1 MDFVKDGGYVRVELL
16 KDNGDGFKQNVLNK
30 MYKEIQKLIS
40 ENNYEYKDITILCN
54 SRKRVSL
61 VAEFLSE
68 NGMNVVSNEGLLIHS
83 SEKVRLVVDVLRYLI
98 DINDDISKLS
108 IINYLHKKPK
118 SENLKFSLFKN
129 T

>member
-1 MDFVKDGGYVRVELL
+1 MDFAKDGGYVHVELL
-16 KDNGDGFKQNVLNK
+16 KDDGNGFKQNVLNK
-30 MYKEIQKLIS
+30 MYKEIQKLTS
-40 ENNYEYKDITILCN
+40 ENNYEFKDITILCN

-108 IINYLHKKPK
+108 IINFLI
-118 SENLKFSLFKN
+118 SF
-129 T
+129 

>member
-1 MDFVKDGGYVRVELL
+1 MKDC
-16 KDNGDGFKQNVLNK
+16 F
-30 MYKEIQKLIS
+30 I
-40 ENNYEYKDITILCN
+40 
-54 SRKRVSL
+54 
-61 VAEFLSE
+61 E

-108 IINYLHKKPK
+108 IINYLQHKKPK
-118 SENLKFSLFKN
+118 SENLIFLYLKIHKDFDNLLSEYKINIDRLKIISLQLYELVESLYKTFGIIEDIYTNFFLDIVLKYSEKN

>member
-1 MDFVKDGGYVRVELL
+1 MLQSTF
-16 KDNGDGFKQNVLNK
+16 NT
-30 MYKEIQKLIS
+30 EIKTIHSIIQQLRNSKPIS
-40 ENNYEYKDITILCN
+40 ENNYEYKDITILLN

-61 VAEFLSE
+61 VIEFLSE

-108 IINYLHKKPK
+108 IINYLNIKNQ
-118 SENLKFSLFKN
+118 NLKIYIFFI
-129 T
+129 